1 MQKRKSIITENNEL
15 ITTLLVQK
23 KDLEKIIEFTFDLT
37 GEIKQ
42 IYDANLNLD
51 SDEYIEITSPDIMS
65 FIMNINWIIDEDTYN
80 RFSISELEIAFKQI
94 LNILENIKEKSK
106 KNENIDIK
114 KYLELE
120 FKKYK
125 FDYNKLYYVG
135 LNLTDT
141 TSINCV
147 KNGMKTYIYN
157 NINVN
162 SSYIQIKEYKLE
174 YGTNT
179 LSMHLDALKKND
191 KVVLVDDLLATG
203 GTALAACHLC
213 EKLGAEVVGVAF
225 VVDLIDLKGK
235 ELLHDYDVY
244 TLVEFE
250 GE

>member
-1 MQKRKSIITENNEL
+1 MQKRKNIITENNEL

-94 LNILENIKEKSK
+94 LNILENIKEKYK

-120 FKKYK
+120 FKKYSYMLK
-125 FDYNKLYYVG
+125 QIDSLYSSKK
-135 LNLTDT
+135 N
-141 TSINCV
+141 V
-147 KNGMKTYIYN
+147 KN
-157 NINVN
+157 
-162 SSYIQIKEYKLE
+162 
-174 YGTNT
+174 
-179 LSMHLDALKKND
+179 
-191 KVVLVDDLLATG
+191 
-203 GTALAACHLC
+203 
-213 EKLGAEVVGVAF
+213 F
-225 VVDLIDLKGK
+225 
-235 ELLHDYDVY
+235 
-244 TLVEFE
+244 
-250 GE
+250 

>member
-1 MQKRKSIITENNEL
+1 MQITENNEL

-51 SDEYIEITSPDIMS
+51 SDEYIEITSPDIIS

-120 FKKYK
+120 FKKYSYMLK
-125 FDYNKLYYVG
+125 QIDSLYSSKK
-135 LNLTDT
+135 N
-141 TSINCV
+141 V
-147 KNGMKTYIYN
+147 KN
-157 NINVN
+157 
-162 SSYIQIKEYKLE
+162 
-174 YGTNT
+174 
-179 LSMHLDALKKND
+179 
-191 KVVLVDDLLATG
+191 
-203 GTALAACHLC
+203 
-213 EKLGAEVVGVAF
+213 F
-225 VVDLIDLKGK
+225 
-235 ELLHDYDVY
+235 
-244 TLVEFE
+244 
-250 GE
+250 

>member
-15 ITTLLVQK
+15 ITTLLIQK

-51 SDEYIEITSPDIMS
+51 SDEYIEITSPDIIS

-120 FKKYK
+120 FKKYSYMLK
-125 FDYNKLYYVG
+125 QIDSLYSSKK
-135 LNLTDT
+135 N
-141 TSINCV
+141 V
-147 KNGMKTYIYN
+147 KN
-157 NINVN
+157 
-162 SSYIQIKEYKLE
+162 
-174 YGTNT
+174 
-179 LSMHLDALKKND
+179 
-191 KVVLVDDLLATG
+191 
-203 GTALAACHLC
+203 
-213 EKLGAEVVGVAF
+213 F
-225 VVDLIDLKGK
+225 
-235 ELLHDYDVY
+235 
-244 TLVEFE
+244 
-250 GE
+250 

>member
-120 FKKYK
+120 FKKYSYMLK
-125 FDYNKLYYVG
+125 QIDSLYSSKK
-135 LNLTDT
+135 N
-141 TSINCV
+141 V
-147 KNGMKTYIYN
+147 KN
-157 NINVN
+157 
-162 SSYIQIKEYKLE
+162 
-174 YGTNT
+174 
-179 LSMHLDALKKND
+179 
-191 KVVLVDDLLATG
+191 
-203 GTALAACHLC
+203 
-213 EKLGAEVVGVAF
+213 F
-225 VVDLIDLKGK
+225 
-235 ELLHDYDVY
+235 
-244 TLVEFE
+244 
-250 GE
+250 

>member
-1 MQKRKSIITENNEL
+1 MQKRKNIITENNEL

-120 FKKYK
+120 FKKYSYMLK
-125 FDYNKLYYVG
+125 QIDSLYSSKK
-135 LNLTDT
+135 N
-141 TSINCV
+141 V
-147 KNGMKTYIYN
+147 KN
-157 NINVN
+157 
-162 SSYIQIKEYKLE
+162 
-174 YGTNT
+174 
-179 LSMHLDALKKND
+179 
-191 KVVLVDDLLATG
+191 
-203 GTALAACHLC
+203 
-213 EKLGAEVVGVAF
+213 F
-225 VVDLIDLKGK
+225 
-235 ELLHDYDVY
+235 
-244 TLVEFE
+244 
-250 GE
+250 

>member
-51 SDEYIEITSPDIMS
+51 SDEYIEITSPDIIS

-94 LNILENIKEKSK
+94 LNILENIKEKYK

-120 FKKYK
+120 FKKYSYMLK
-125 FDYNKLYYVG
+125 QIDSLYSSKK
-135 LNLTDT
+135 N
-141 TSINCV
+141 V
-147 KNGMKTYIYN
+147 KN
-157 NINVN
+157 
-162 SSYIQIKEYKLE
+162 
-174 YGTNT
+174 
-179 LSMHLDALKKND
+179 
-191 KVVLVDDLLATG
+191 
-203 GTALAACHLC
+203 
-213 EKLGAEVVGVAF
+213 F
-225 VVDLIDLKGK
+225 
-235 ELLHDYDVY
+235 
-244 TLVEFE
+244 
-250 GE
+250 

>member
-1 MQKRKSIITENNEL
+1 MNYLVNFVWGNNMQKRKSIITENNEL

-94 LNILENIKEKSK
+94 LNILENIKEKYK

-120 FKKYK
+120 FKKYSYMLK
-125 FDYNKLYYVG
+125 QIDSLYSSKK
-135 LNLTDT
+135 N
-141 TSINCV
+141 V
-147 KNGMKTYIYN
+147 KN
-157 NINVN
+157 
-162 SSYIQIKEYKLE
+162 
-174 YGTNT
+174 
-179 LSMHLDALKKND
+179 
-191 KVVLVDDLLATG
+191 
-203 GTALAACHLC
+203 
-213 EKLGAEVVGVAF
+213 F
-225 VVDLIDLKGK
+225 
-235 ELLHDYDVY
+235 
-244 TLVEFE
+244 
-250 GE
+250 

>member
-51 SDEYIEITSPDIMS
+51 SDEYIEITSPDIIS

-120 FKKYK
+120 FKKYSYMLK
-125 FDYNKLYYVG
+125 QIDSLY
-135 LNLTDT
+135 
-141 TSINCV
+141 
-147 KNGMKTYIYN
+147 
-157 NINVN
+157 
-162 SSYIQIKEYKLE
+162 SS
-174 YGTNT
+174 
-179 LSMHLDALKKND
+179 KKNV
-191 KVVLVDDLLATG
+191 K
-203 GTALAACHLC
+203 
-213 EKLGAEVVGVAF
+213 KF
-225 VVDLIDLKGK
+225 
-235 ELLHDYDVY
+235 
-244 TLVEFE
+244 
-250 GE
+250 

>member
-1 MQKRKSIITENNEL
+1 MQKRKNIITENNEL

-106 KNENIDIK
+106 TNDNIDIK

-120 FKKYK
+120 FKKYNYMLK
-125 FDYNKLYYVG
+125 QIDSLYSSKK
-135 LNLTDT
+135 N
-141 TSINCV
+141 V
-147 KNGMKTYIYN
+147 KN
-157 NINVN
+157 
-162 SSYIQIKEYKLE
+162 
-174 YGTNT
+174 
-179 LSMHLDALKKND
+179 
-191 KVVLVDDLLATG
+191 
-203 GTALAACHLC
+203 
-213 EKLGAEVVGVAF
+213 F
-225 VVDLIDLKGK
+225 
-235 ELLHDYDVY
+235 
-244 TLVEFE
+244 
-250 GE
+250 

>member
-23 KDLEKIIEFTFDLT
+23 KDLEKIIEFAFDLT

-120 FKKYK
+120 FKKYSYMLK
-125 FDYNKLYYVG
+125 QIDSLYSSKK
-135 LNLTDT
+135 N
-141 TSINCV
+141 V
-147 KNGMKTYIYN
+147 KN
-157 NINVN
+157 
-162 SSYIQIKEYKLE
+162 
-174 YGTNT
+174 
-179 LSMHLDALKKND
+179 
-191 KVVLVDDLLATG
+191 
-203 GTALAACHLC
+203 
-213 EKLGAEVVGVAF
+213 F
-225 VVDLIDLKGK
+225 
-235 ELLHDYDVY
+235 
-244 TLVEFE
+244 
-250 GE
+250 